1 MISLIRLWNSLESW
15 VKLMFDRGKPEAA
28 QLLDLLRE
36 KNLHISTAE
45 SCTGGM
51 IATSLTAIAGSSD
64 VVNGGI
70 VSYTNQV
77 KHNVLGVKT
86 ETLEKY
92 SAVSEEC
99 TKEMAEGVA
108 KLLKTEVSVSVSGYA
123 GPTGGTT
130 EKPVGTVCFGFYV
143 QGKTS
148 STTKHFIGDRAN
160 VRREAVL
167 FAVHELI
174 EKLC

>member
-1 MISLIRLWNSLESW
+1 
-15 VKLMFDRGKPEAA
+15 MFDRGKPEAEL
-28 QLLDLLRE
+28 LLDLLRQ
-36 KNLHISTAE
+36 KKLHISTAE

-51 IATSLTAIAGSSD
+51 IATSLTAIPGSSD

-70 VSYTNQV
+70 VSYTNEI

-99 TKEMAEGVA
+99 TREMAEGAA
-108 KLLKTEVSVSVSGYA
+108 KLLNTEVSVSVSGYA
-123 GPTGGTT
+123 GPSGGTA
-130 EKPVGTVCFGFYV
+130 EKPAGTVCFGFYV

-148 STTKHFIGDRAN
+148 STTRHFFGGRSN

-167 FAVHELI
+167 FAISNLLKMV
-174 EKLC
+174 

>member
-1 MISLIRLWNSLESW
+1 
-15 VKLMFDRGKPEAA
+15 MFDRGKPEAA

-99 TKEMAEGVA
+99 TREMAEGVA

-123 GPTGGTT
+123 GPTGGTA
-130 EKPVGTVCFGFYV
+130 EKPTGTVCFGFYI

-148 STTKHFIGDRAN
+148 SATKQFIGDRAN

-167 FAVHELI
+167 FAISKLI
-174 EKLC
+174 EKL

>member
-15 VKLMFDRGKPEAA
+15 EKLMFDRGKPEAA
-28 QLLDLLRE
+28 QLLDLLRK

-77 KHNVLGVKT
+77 KHEVLGVKT

-99 TKEMAEGVA
+99 TREMAEGVA

-123 GPTGGTT
+123 GPTGGTA
-130 EKPVGTVCFGFYV
+130 EKPTGTVCFGFYV

-148 STTKHFIGDRAN
+148 SATKHFIGDRAN

>member
-77 KHNVLGVKT
+77 KHEVLGVKQ
-86 ETLEKY
+86 ETLDAF

-99 TKEMAEGVA
+99 TREMAEGVA

-123 GPTGGTT
+123 GPTGGTA
-130 EKPVGTVCFGFYV
+130 EKPVGTVCFGFYI

-148 STTKHFIGDRAN
+148 SATKHFIGDRAN

-174 EKLC
+174 EKL

>member
-1 MISLIRLWNSLESW
+1 
-15 VKLMFDRGKPEAA
+15 MFDRGKPEAA

-99 TKEMAEGVA
+99 TREMAEGA
-108 KLLKTEVSVSVSGYA
+108 ARLLNTEVSVSVSGYA

-130 EKPVGTVCFGFYV
+130 EKPVGTVCFGFYI

-148 STTKHFIGDRAN
+148 SATKQFIGDRAN

-174 EKLC
+174 EKL

>member
-1 MISLIRLWNSLESW
+1 
-15 VKLMFDRGKPEAA
+15 MFDRGKPEAA
-28 QLLDLLRE
+28 LLLDLLRE
-36 KNLHISTAE
+36 KKLHISTAE

-51 IATSLTAIAGSSD
+51 IATSLTAISGSSD

-70 VSYTNQV
+70 VSYTNEI
-77 KHNVLGVKT
+77 KHNVLGVKN

-99 TKEMAEGVA
+99 TREMAEGA
-108 KLLKTEVSVSVSGYA
+108 ARLLNTEVAVSVSGYA

-167 FAVHELI
+167 FAITTLL
-174 EKLC
+174 EKL

>member
-1 MISLIRLWNSLESW
+1 
-15 VKLMFDRGKPEAA
+15 MFDRGKPEAA

-70 VSYTNQV
+70 VSYTNEI

-86 ETLEKY
+86 ETLKKY

-99 TKEMAEGVA
+99 TREMAEGVA

-123 GPTGGTT
+123 GPTGGTA
-130 EKPVGTVCFGFYV
+130 EKPTGTVCFGFYV

-167 FAVHELI
+167 FAIHELL
-174 EKLC
+174 EKL

>member
-1 MISLIRLWNSLESW
+1 
-15 VKLMFDRGKPEAA
+15 MFDRGKPEAA

>member
-1 MISLIRLWNSLESW
+1 
-15 VKLMFDRGKPEAA
+15 MFDRGKPEAA
-28 QLLDLLRE
+28 LLLDLLRE
-36 KNLHISTAE
+36 KKLHISTAE

-51 IATSLTAIAGSSD
+51 IATSLTAIPGSSD

-70 VSYTNQV
+70 VSYTNEI

-99 TKEMAEGVA
+99 TREMAEGA
-108 KLLKTEVSVSVSGYA
+108 ARLLNTEVSVSVSGYA
-123 GPTGGTT
+123 GPSGGTA

-148 STTKHFIGDRAN
+148 SATKHFIGDRAN

-167 FAVHELI
+167 FAIHSLV
-174 EKLC
+174 EKL

>member
-1 MISLIRLWNSLESW
+1 
-15 VKLMFDRGKPEAA
+15 MFDRGKPEAA

-51 IATSLTAIAGSSD
+51 IATSLTAIAGSSE

-70 VSYTNQV
+70 VSYTNEI

-99 TKEMAEGVA
+99 TREMAEGVA

-123 GPTGGTT
+123 GPSGGTA
-130 EKPVGTVCFGFYV
+130 EKPTGTVCFGFYV

>member
-1 MISLIRLWNSLESW
+1 
-15 VKLMFDRGKPEAA
+15 MFDRGKPEVAL
-28 QLLDLLRE
+28 LLDLLRE
-36 KNLHISTAE
+36 KKLHISTAE

-51 IATSLTAIAGSSD
+51 IATSLTAIPGSSD

-70 VSYTNQV
+70 VSYTNEI

-99 TKEMAEGVA
+99 TREMAEGA
-108 KLLKTEVSVSVSGYA
+108 ARLLNTEVSVSVSGYA
-123 GPTGGTT
+123 GPSGGTA

-143 QGKTS
+143 QGKTTS
-148 STTKHFIGDRAN
+148 ATKYFIGDRAN
-160 VRREAVL
+160 VRREATL
-167 FAVHELI
+167 FAINTLL
-174 EKLC
+174 EKL

>member
-1 MISLIRLWNSLESW
+1 
-15 VKLMFDRGKPEAA
+15 MFDRGKPEAA
-28 QLLDLLRE
+28 LLLDLLRE
-36 KNLHISTAE
+36 KKLHISTAE

-51 IATSLTAIAGSSD
+51 IATSLTAIPGSSD

-70 VSYTNQV
+70 VSYTNEI

-99 TKEMAEGVA
+99 TREMAEGA
-108 KLLKTEVSVSVSGYA
+108 ARFLNTEVSVSVSGYA
-123 GPTGGTT
+123 GPSGGTA

-143 QGKTS
+143 QGKTTS
-148 STTKHFIGDRAN
+148 ATKHFIGDRAN
-160 VRREAVL
+160 VRREATL
-167 FAVHELI
+167 FAITTLF
-174 EKLC
+174 EKL